1 MLLET
6 KNSFQFCFD
15 INFEKRLNTY
25 IPTAYIVGHSEAITY
40 LDKKA
45 SPEVL
50 QSFGV
55 IVENLDA
62 NTKKVLS
69 ICEALKPEAI
79 FKKFSK
85 NSKSSK
91 NIEDLLKDN
100 KLEFGIRQF
109 IKTNLHHFLTLV
121 YQNNFPISL
130 NLGKEKDFRISRI
143 ATKNPA
149 LETSLQFD
157 KHENGI
163 SYTLL
168 LKDETTVFYPSNTAI
183 TLLLDEPGW
192 LVAYHKL
199 YQLKDI
205 NTKKIT
211 PFLKKKTIEIPSK
224 MVPEYFEKFI
234 KDIAKKA
241 DIKATG
247 FAVELKDKITSC
259 SLQLVT

>member
-1 MLLET
+1 MKTE
-6 KNSFQFCFD
+6 NSFQFCFD
-15 INFEKRLNTY
+15 VSFEKRLNTY
-25 IPTAYIVGHSEAITY
+25 IPTAYIVEHSQAITY

-50 QSFGV
+50 KSFGL
-55 IVENLDA
+55 IFDTLDS
-62 NTKKVLS
+62 NTKKVLA
-69 ICEALKPEAI
+69 ICEALKPEII

-91 NIEDLLKDN
+91 NIEDLLKDS

-109 IKTNLHHFLTLV
+109 VKTNLDQFYTLV
-121 YQNNFPISL
+121 CQNKIPLSL

-143 ATKNPA
+143 ATENSI
-149 LETSLQFD
+149 LETRLEFD

-168 LKDETTVFYPSNTAI
+168 LKEETTVFHPSNTAI

-199 YQLKDI
+199 YLLKDI

-211 PFLKKKTIEIPSK
+211 PF
-224 MVPEYFEKFI
+224 
-234 KDIAKKA
+234 
-241 DIKATG
+241 
-247 FAVELKDKITSC
+247 
-259 SLQLVT
+259 